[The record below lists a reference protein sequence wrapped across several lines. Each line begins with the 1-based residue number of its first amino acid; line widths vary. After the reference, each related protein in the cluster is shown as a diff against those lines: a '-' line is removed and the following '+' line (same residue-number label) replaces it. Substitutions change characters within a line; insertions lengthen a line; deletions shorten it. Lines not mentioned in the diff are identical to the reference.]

1 MFIVSAKTCTQI
13 KSRNPKAISGSY
25 IIDPDG
31 PGGHGPLMV
40 FCDMNDKM
48 AVGVTVVGHDS
59 ENRRMV
65 KGFEDRGS
73 YQRDVSYLGGDF
85 DAVAKLSGLV
95 NASKNC
101 EQFIKYECNHSVLFS
116 SNPYGWWVSR
126 KFEKMTYWGG
136 ATPADSLKCAC
147 GVNNSCAGNKEC
159 NCDINDNVWRED
171 EGLLKEKS
179 DLPVLQLRFGD
190 TGNNGEEG
198 YHTLG
203 KLRCYGE
210 E

>member
-13 KSRNPKAISGSY
+13 KSRNPKATSGPY

-31 PGGHGPLMV
+31 PGGHGPFVV

-59 ENRRMV
+59 ESRTIV
-65 KGFEDRGS
+65 KGFDNPGS
-73 YQRDVSYLGGDF
+73 YKRNVSYLGGDF
-85 DAVAKLSGLV
+85 DAVAKLGGLV
-95 NASKNC
+95 DASKNC
-101 EQFIKYECNHSVLFS
+101 EQFIKYECYNSALAYH
-116 SNPYGWWVSR
+116 GWWVSR
-126 KFEKMTYWGG
+126 NFEKKTYWGG

-147 GVNNSCAGNKEC
+147 GVTSPNSCAGNKRC
-159 NCDINDNVWRED
+159 NCDINDSVWRKD

-190 TGNNGEEG
+190 TGGNRERG